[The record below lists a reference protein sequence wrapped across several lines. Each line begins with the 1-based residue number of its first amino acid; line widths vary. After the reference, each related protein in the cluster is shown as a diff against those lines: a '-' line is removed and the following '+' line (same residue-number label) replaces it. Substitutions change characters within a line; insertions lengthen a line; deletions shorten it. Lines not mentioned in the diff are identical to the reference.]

1 MWLKQMKTKTMQTK
15 NSNFFIIAGL
25 SLLLSCRKNNEQA
38 APPPTLPIQKEYL
51 DISYASG
58 SNAQKMDIFLPD
70 TVKDKNPVLIWI
82 HGGGWKGGDKSE
94 FRNTN
99 RLTELKKRGYAV
111 VVINYRLSGEAKFPA
126 QIFDVKA
133 AIRWVKANAGT
144 YKFNPDKIGVWGSS
158 AGGHLSALAGTSG
171 SIAELEDLN
180 QGNSSFSST
189 VQVVVDWYGPTDFL
203 KMDSLALAQ
212 GCTSS
217 NHNAA
222 NSPESELIGFQIIT
236 RPDLVAK
243 ANPITYISND
253 DPPFFIEHGLTD
265 CTVAYGQSQLLYN
278 QLLPVLGSQKVKIK
292 LLDATGHGGGLF
304 SAASTVTEAIDFL
317 DTYLK

>member
-1 MWLKQMKTKTMQTK
+1 MKL
-15 NSNFFIIAGL
+15 L
-25 SLLLSCRKNNEQA
+25 SFTSTILLLVLFSCKKEDTDINSQDPA
-38 APPPTLPIQKEYL
+38 PIQKEYI
-51 DISYASG
+51 DIAYAAG
-58 SNAQKMDIFLPD
+58 SNAQKLDIFLPD
-70 TVKDKNPVLIWI
+70 TIKEKNPVLVWI

-94 FRNTN
+94 FRNSN
-99 RLTELKKRGYAV
+99 RLKELRKRGYAV

-133 AIRWVKANAGT
+133 AIRWVKANGAT
-144 YKFNPDKIGVWGSS
+144 YKFNPEKIGVWGSS

-171 SIAELEDLN
+171 NVPELEDLN
-180 QGNSSFSST
+180 QGNSNFTSK
-189 VQVVVDWYGPTDFL
+189 VHVVVDWYGPTDFL
-203 KMDSLALAQ
+203 QMDSMALAQ
-212 GCTSS
+212 GCSSS

-222 NSPESELIGFQIIT
+222 NSPESELIGFPITT

-253 DPPFFIEHGLTD
+253 DPPFFIEHGLID
-265 CTVAYGQSQLLYN
+265 CIVPNGQSQQLYS
-278 QLLPVLGSQKVKIK
+278 QLLPVLGAQKVKLK

-304 SAASTVTEAIDFL
+304 SSASTVTEAIDFL